1 MSEVKMPRQ
10 ARQQLAAAEQIER
23 QLSEA
28 SANSNTISIEQAAA
42 EATTTGQTTDQQPV
56 TAPPAAPPVPQAPVE
71 DFEQKYRTLEGK
83 YRAEIP
89 RLQQQLTAA
98 TRERDDVGNR
108 LTQLETEL
116 RQMREKPQTQTLD
129 PKDVESFGA
138 DLVEMVR
145 RQANAEIERA
155 VQTHLSGLTD
165 RLGRLEQSLTGVTQA
180 TVTNAEA
187 TFRTNLKQLVPDFET
202 INVSPKFLE
211 WLAEED
217 PVYGEPRQAALDRAA
232 NRMDAN
238 RTAAVFEAFKRTLPA
253 QAPAL
258 VNDLQNQIAPARTGA
273 SVVPAQAPSNAMISQ
288 DSITQFYRNVTRGM
302 YRGREAEA
310 QRIEAEINRAIAE
323 GRVAT

>member
-1 MSEVKMPRQ
+1 MSDVKMPRQ
-10 ARQQLAAAEQIER
+10 ARQQLAAAELIER

-28 SANSNTISIEQAAA
+28 PAATNVVPIEQAAA
-42 EATTTGQTTDQQPV
+42 MTTPTGQNEVQQQV
-56 TAPPAAPPVPQAPVE
+56 TAPAVTPPVPQAPVE

-83 YRAEIP
+83 YRAEVP
-89 RLQQQLTAA
+89 RLQQQLQATA
-98 TRERDDVGNR
+98 RERDDVGNR

-116 RQMREKPQTQTLD
+116 RQMRDKPQAQTLD

-145 RQANAEIERA
+145 RQANTEIERA
-155 VQTHLSGLTD
+155 VQTHLAGLTD

-180 TVTNAEA
+180 TVNNAEV

-211 WLAEED
+211 WLGEED

-232 NRMDAN
+232 NRMDVN
-238 RTAAVFEAFKRTLPA
+238 RTAAVFLAFKQSLPA
-253 QAPAL
+253 QAPAPA
-258 VNDLQNQIAPARTGA
+258 NDLQSQIAPSRTGA
-273 SVVPAQAPSNAMISQ
+273 SVVPSQASQ
-288 DSITQFYRNVTRGM
+288 PMVSQNSITQFYRDQTRGL

-323 GRVAT
+323 GRVMA